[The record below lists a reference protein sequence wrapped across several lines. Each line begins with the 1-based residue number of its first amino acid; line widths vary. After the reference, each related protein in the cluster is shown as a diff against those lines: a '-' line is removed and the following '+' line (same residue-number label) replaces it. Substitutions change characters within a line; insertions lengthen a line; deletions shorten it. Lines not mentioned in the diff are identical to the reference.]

1 MPDGA
6 EKPQAERVCEW
17 CAAIDNG
24 NLWIPF
30 RVGKFCPRHAQ
41 IWMVAAEAALGFVT
55 GALTRAKMEHLLKEC
70 RKESLAV
77 KGIRIAIGPKG
88 QNVAVRIEGGE
99 WTSDPRSAKEERE
112 AS

>member
-1 MPDGA
+1 MPGEDK
-6 EKPQAERVCEW
+6 KPEVQKACEW
-17 CAAIDNG
+17 CEAIDKG
-24 NLWIPF
+24 SLWIPF

-55 GALTRAKMEHLLKEC
+55 GALTRGKMEHLLKEC
-70 RKESLAV
+70 RREALAV

-99 WTSDPRSAKEERE
+99 WTQDRRSAKEERE
-112 AS
+112 GS